1 MVTIG
6 VDAHKAVHHALALD
20 DAGTVLGQWRGA
32 NTAHSWQRLL
42 SWAQGFPGSRH
53 WGIEGAWTYGR
64 GLAQFLVTSGEVVFE
79 VNPRWTAERRRRSRK
94 SAKNDRLDAHA
105 VAKLVRDE
113 ETPLPQVTAEDA
125 SSVLDLL
132 VTEREAMLAEA
143 TRLRNQ
149 LHQLLLQL
157 SPECAA
163 QMPSLTSEAGLLA
176 VESYTLPQASSL
188 QQQRLAASHRLVQRL
203 RLAMEQAA
211 MLERE
216 ICSRAKARYLPLTE
230 LKGVQLL
237 TAGALA
243 GILGPGQRF
252 SSEAELAAYA
262 GVAPLETSSA
272 GVVRHRLNRGGNR
285 RLNAILYR
293 IALTQARSWPPAQ
306 AYLAKRKA
314 EGKSWREALRALK
327 RYLVRA
333 LWRLW
338 QRCLK
343 EEAERSVMQ
352 AAA

>member
-1 MVTIG
+1 
-6 VDAHKAVHHALALD
+6 
-20 DAGTVLGQWRGA
+20 
-32 NTAHSWQRLL
+32 
-42 SWAQGFPGSRH
+42 
-53 WGIEGAWTYGR
+53 
-64 GLAQFLVTSGEVVFE
+64 
-79 VNPRWTAERRRRSRK
+79 
-94 SAKNDRLDAHA
+94 
-105 VAKLVRDE
+105 
-113 ETPLPQVTAEDA
+113 
-125 SSVLDLL
+125 
-132 VTEREAMLAEA
+132 
-143 TRLRNQ
+143 
-149 LHQLLLQL
+149 
-157 SPECAA
+157 
-163 QMPSLTSEAGLLA
+163 
-176 VESYTLPQASSL
+176 
-188 QQQRLAASHRLVQRL
+188 
-203 RLAMEQAA
+203 

-338 QRCLK
+338 QRCLQAA
-343 EEAERSVMQ
+343 AERSVMQ
-352 AAA
+352 AAASERSNHPNERREQSG

>member
-1 MVTIG
+1 MIIIG
-6 VDAHKAVHHALALD
+6 VDAHKAVHQALALD
-20 DAGTVLGQWRGA
+20 ADGSILGQWRGP
-32 NTAHSWQRLL
+32 NTPESWQRLL
-42 SWAQGFPGSRH
+42 SWAKLFPGPRH
-53 WGIEGAWTYGR
+53 WGIEGAWNYGR
-64 GLAQFLVTSGEVVFE
+64 GLAQFLTTSGEIVFE

-94 SAKNDRLDAHA
+94 SDKNDRLDAYA

-132 VTEREAMLAEA
+132 VTEREALLAEA

-157 SPECAA
+157 SPECAT

-176 VESYTLPQASSL
+176 VESYTLAQARSL
-188 QQQRLAASHRLVQRL
+188 QQERLAACHRLVQRL
-203 RLAMEQAA
+203 RLATEQAA
-211 MLERE
+211 TLERE

-252 SSEAELAAYA
+252 RSEAELAAYA

-314 EGKSWREALRALK
+314 EGKSWREAIRALK

-338 QRCLK
+338 QRCVRD
-343 EEAERSVMQ
+343 EAEPGVMQ
-352 AAA
+352 AA